1 MTPSSNL
8 RIGIFFYLKMGQKL
22 DTLHFGEITSDIETK
37 YVTAVTHWMPM
48 YVMITADD
56 VR

>member
-22 DTLHFGEITSDIETK
+22 DTLHFREITSDIDTK

-56 VR
+56 VK